1 MFSIKLR
8 MVLKF
13 RTLCALSDGS
23 NHQKA
28 GEDALPARSVVYRFS
43 YLLLLTSS
51 LRHPKILIKEFSYFL
66 MPCHQHGLRI
76 NLLV

>member
-13 RTLCALSDGS
+13 RTLCALSDES
-23 NHQKA
+23 IHQKA

-43 YLLLLTSS
+43 YLLLLVANYFFLLLRFFLSS
-51 LRHPKILIKEFSYFL
+51 SFS
-66 MPCHQHGLRI
+66 P
-76 NLLV
+76 

>member
-13 RTLCALSDGS
+13 RILCALSDES
-23 NHQKA
+23 ILQKA

-43 YLLLLTSS
+43 YLLLLVAYYFFLLLRFFLSS
-51 LRHPKILIKEFSYFL
+51 SFS
-66 MPCHQHGLRI
+66 P
-76 NLLV
+76 

>member
-13 RTLCALSDGS
+13 RTLCALSDES
-23 NHQKA
+23 IHQKA

-43 YLLLLTSS
+43 YLLLLVAYYFFFLLLCFFLSS
-51 LRHPKILIKEFSYFL
+51 SVSP
-66 MPCHQHGLRI
+66 
-76 NLLV
+76 

>member
-13 RTLCALSDGS
+13 RTLCALSDES
-23 NHQKA
+23 IHQKA

-43 YLLLLTSS
+43 YLPLLVADYFFLLLRFFLSS
-51 LRHPKILIKEFSYFL
+51 SFS
-66 MPCHQHGLRI
+66 P
-76 NLLV
+76 

>member
-13 RTLCALSDGS
+13 RTLCALSDES
-23 NHQKA
+23 IHQKA

-43 YLLLLTSS
+43 YLLLFVAYYFFLLLRFFLSS
-51 LRHPKILIKEFSYFL
+51 SFS
-66 MPCHQHGLRI
+66 P
-76 NLLV
+76 